1 MARYDG
7 GMTPERSLP
16 EPSEF
21 VIWATSALLALVVGL
36 GAAFFIW
43 MLLRRSGAPLLAEG
57 AVVSLGVGVALI
69 GLSSERTLGRVFL
82 VLLAVMLIVGYVLGG
97 PEFARLLP

>member
-1 MARYDG
+1 
-7 GMTPERSLP
+7 MTPDRSLP

-36 GAAFFIW
+36 GAAFFLW
-43 MLLRRSGAPLLAEG
+43 MLLRRSGAPVLAEV
-57 AVVSLGVGVALI
+57 AVVTLGVGIALI
-69 GLSSERTLGRVFL
+69 GLSSERALRRIFL
-82 VLLAVMLIVGYVLGG
+82 VLLAAMLVVGYALGG